1 MKSKAVL
8 FPLWL
13 VFVLGTGAVFAQEQR
28 THPIVGNW
36 LINEELS
43 DDPDEAVEAAII
55 RAGGRVS
62 RSWFKK
68 KERGRYRGGPAEQ
81 EVYDRLSYDTVLRIA
96 YDEPEF
102 WFGYAD
108 GFQRVFH
115 SDGRT
120 RSVGASEHY
129 SNGAVDFTMAQW
141 EGDTL
146 VVEGRPREG
155 GFTLEFYTLE
165 NDDSRLRV
173 ELELKP
179 NNFGAAVKMVR
190 VYDRQSP

>member
-1 MKSKAVL
+1 MPQMIFAVL
-8 FPLWL
+8 CSLFLI
-13 VFVLGTGAVFAQEQR
+13 GSAAFAQDQR
-28 THPIVGNW
+28 GLIEGNW

-55 RAGGRVS
+55 AAGGKVS

-68 KERGRYRGGPAEQ
+68 KEKGRYRGGPKEQ
-81 EVYDRLSYDTVLRIA
+81 ELYDRLSYDTILRIT

-102 WFGYAD
+102 WFGYND

-115 SDGRT
+115 TDGRT
-120 RSVGASEHY
+120 QSVGASEHY
-129 SNGAVDFTMAQW
+129 SNGAQDFAFGQW

-146 VVEGRPREG
+146 YVEGRPREG
-155 GFTLEFYTLE
+155 GFTLESYTVQA
-165 NDDSRLRV
+165 NGARLRV

-190 VYDRQSP
+190 IYDRQSP